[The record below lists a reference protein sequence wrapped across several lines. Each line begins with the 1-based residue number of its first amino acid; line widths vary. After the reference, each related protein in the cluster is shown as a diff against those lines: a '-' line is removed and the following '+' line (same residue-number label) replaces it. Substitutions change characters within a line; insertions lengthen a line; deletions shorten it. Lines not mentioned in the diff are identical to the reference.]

1 MNGLRSGSVMVRPG
15 EGLAAI
21 PLETRHFEDLGRYLL
36 EPMTERVRA
45 AQQYAG
51 ELLAGR
57 TVWMVNSTALGGGV
71 AQLLRT
77 LLPYWNGAGIDVRWM
92 VLRGSGEFFEVTKR
106 FHNHLQGQP
115 GDGDVLGIE
124 ELTTLDRASL
134 YHARALAPLLTPGDV
149 VVLNDPQTAAMS
161 VPLER
166 AGATV
171 IWSCHIGI
179 DHDNEYSR
187 NAWRC
192 LRPRLTGVRRFVFS
206 RYTSLPEWLGGA
218 ETSILTPG
226 IDPGSTKNLPMP
238 DGAARAILQHL
249 GLAAGVPAAPPDYRR
264 ADGSTATLAGRPT
277 VLDSDGAPDWS
288 RDPVVVSLARWD
300 RIKDPLGVLD
310 GFLERVL
317 AATSAHLLLA
327 GPDPGQVA
335 DDPEAEAVL
344 AVVRERWQRLPSR
357 ARARVHVAC
366 LPLTSPEENA
376 AMVNAIQ
383 RLAAVVVK
391 KSLQE
396 GFGLGV
402 TEAMW
407 KARPV
412 VASAVGGHLEQVQHR
427 HSGLL
432 VADPADVGAFGDA
445 IVELLQEPPLAA
457 RLGQA
462 ARERVRALFLNDRHF
477 VRWVEVFG
485 SALEP
490 RAGATG
496 SMGPTAGVPAHPTPG
511 AAALDLGERDALTGL
526 WNRRRFETELDRARQ
541 NAEHVALLS
550 MDVDRYRDVIQRHG
564 AAAAQGLIE
573 AIAHVLAER
582 LRPNDTLARMGGDE
596 FAAVLHAATP
606 PLIQSLADGLCAA
619 VREQSHAIG
628 TNRIPAT
635 ISIGAAFFDA
645 GTQTHHEAL
654 LAADTALH
662 EAKVAGG
669 DRAIVHEPSHDA

>member
-1 MNGLRSGSVMVRPG
+1 MNGVRSGSVVVRPG
-15 EGLAAI
+15 EALAAI

-36 EPMTERVRA
+36 EPMTERVRV
-45 AQQYAG
+45 AQQHAG

-77 LLPYWNGAGIDVRWM
+77 LLPYWKGAGIDVRWM
-92 VLRGSGEFFEVTKR
+92 VLLGSGEFFRVTKR

-124 ELTTLDRASL
+124 ELTTLDRAAL
-134 YHARALAPLLTPGDV
+134 YHARALASLVAPGDV

-161 VPLER
+161 GPLQR

-192 LRPRLTGVRRFVFS
+192 LRPRLASVRRFVFS

-249 GLAAGVPAAPPDYRR
+249 GLAAGVPAATPAYDCT
-264 ADGSTATLAGRPT
+264 DGSTARLAARPT
-277 VLDSDGAPDWS
+277 VLDSDGAPDWD
-288 RDPVVVSLARWD
+288 RDPVVVSLARWH
-300 RIKDPLGVLD
+300 RIKDPLGILD
-310 GFLERVL
+310 GFLERAL
-317 AATSAHLLLA
+317 PATGAHLLLA
-327 GPDPGQVA
+327 GPDPGDVA

-344 AVVRERWQRLPSR
+344 AGVRERWRRLPPR

-366 LPLTSPEENA
+366 LPLTPIEESA

-432 VADPADVGAFGDA
+432 VKDPADVGAFGDA
-445 IVELLQEPPLAA
+445 IVELLQEPPRAA

-462 ARERVRALFLNDRHF
+462 ARERARALFLNDLHF

-496 SMGPTAGVPAHPTPG
+496 STGPAAGVPAHPWPG
-511 AAALDLGERDALTGL
+511 TAALDPGDRDALTGL
-526 WNRRRFETELDRARQ
+526 WNRRRFETELDRARE

-564 AAAAQGLIE
+564 AAAAQGLIQ

-582 LRPNDTLARMGGDE
+582 LRPDDTLARMGGDE
-596 FAAVLHAATP
+596 FAAVIRHATP
-606 PLIQSLADGLCAA
+606 PLIQSLADGLCTA
-619 VREQSHAIG
+619 VREQSHATG

-669 DRAIVHEPSHDA
+669 DRAIVHEPPHDA

>member
-36 EPMTERVRA
+36 EPMTERVRV

-124 ELTTLDRASL
+124 ELTTLDRAAL

-277 VLDSDGAPDWS
+277 VLDSDGAPDWG

-300 RIKDPLGVLD
+300 RIKDPLGILD

-619 VREQSHAIG
+619 VREQSHATG